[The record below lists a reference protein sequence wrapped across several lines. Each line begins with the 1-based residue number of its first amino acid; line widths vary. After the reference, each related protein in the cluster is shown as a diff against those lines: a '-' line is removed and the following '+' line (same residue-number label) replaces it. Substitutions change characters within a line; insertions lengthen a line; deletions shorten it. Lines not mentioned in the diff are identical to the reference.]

1 MSAPGVSKKLGRSGE
16 GVSEKGEGVGRKG
29 ITASPA
35 PYFSHSLAVSFN
47 SCSFWETLAT
57 HTNMNKVVISN

>member
-1 MSAPGVSKKLGRSGE
+1 
-16 GVSEKGEGVGRKG
+16 VSEKGEGVGRKG

-57 HTNMNKVVISN
+57 QANMDKVVISN